1 MKTKIL
7 SLIVGCIC
15 FTTACSDDN
24 AGNAVNDVKS
34 QLKSAQLVEASN
46 EFGIN
51 LFKKTNDLAPDK
63 NLFVSPFSA
72 LQALSMTYNGA
83 NGITKSEMAK
93 ALCFKDASDAQ
104 VNEYNQSLAKALLNA
119 DSKVLFEI
127 ANSIWYRQEYNVF
140 PAFIEVSQ
148 NSYNAEVKPCNF
160 SDPSTLNA
168 INDWC
173 KNKTHEKIPTI
184 LDQIPDKAF
193 MYLINAIYFKGSWQ
207 YSFDKAKTQTADFYL
222 SNDAKVGHSQMMLQT
237 KLKYFSNND
246 YSMVELP
253 YGSGT
258 FNFVILLPNYN
269 KTVDDIINNMSPQQW
284 KESMTNMTK
293 NDVVV
298 KMPKFKLECE
308 GLLNK
313 PLKIMGM
320 PTAFEDTTADFS
332 KITTDVGLYIS
343 RVIHKTFIDLNE
355 EGTEAAAVTA
365 VEMSFTSI
373 GGETN
378 TTKWFTANKPFVY
391 AITEKSTG
399 AILFIG
405 KMINPTEEKT
415 KFTE

>member
-15 FTTACSDDN
+15 FTAACSDDN
-24 AGNAVNDVKS
+24 AENQVNDIKS

-46 EFGIN
+46 DFGIN
-51 LFKKTNDLAPDK
+51 LFKKTNELAPDK

-83 NGITKSEMAK
+83 NGITKSEMA
-93 ALCFKDASDAQ
+93 ATLGFKDASETQ
-104 VNEYNQSLAKALLNA
+104 VNEYNQSLAKALLYA
-119 DSKVLFEI
+119 DAKVMFEI
-127 ANSIWYRQEYNVF
+127 ANSIWYRQEYNVL
-140 PAFIEVSQ
+140 PAFIEVNQ

-168 INDWC
+168 INNWC

-184 LDQIPDKAF
+184 LDQIPEDAF

-207 YSFDKAKTQTADFYL
+207 YSFDKSKTQTADFYL
-222 SNDAKVGHSQMMLQT
+222 SNDAKIDHSQMVLQT
-237 KLKYFSNND
+237 QLNYSSNNS
-246 YSMVELP
+246 YSAIELP

-269 KTVDDIINNMSPQQW
+269 KTVDDIINGMSPQQW
-284 KESMTNMTK
+284 KESMTNMAK
-293 NDVVV
+293 SDVVV

-313 PLKIMGM
+313 PLKSMGM
-320 PTAFEDTTADFS
+320 PKAFTDSADFS
-332 KITTDVGLYIS
+332 KITTDAGLFIS
-343 RVIHKTFIDLNE
+343 RVIQKTFIDLNE

-365 VEMSFTSI
+365 VEVSFTST

-399 AILFIG
+399 AILFMG
-405 KMINPTEEKT
+405 KMLNPTEEKT